1 MEKEKEKN
9 IIHKSNNKVNQ
20 SMLTGIPQAD
30 WCKVKWILLQTPIQN
45 LKYPK
50 TETWTEEKGKRYIV
64 RVVAVEYKKE
74 KKTRRKTN
82 IAEKG
87 MKSSLAFPVNLAVT
101 EFLIGATVV
110 DG

>member
-50 TETWTEEKGKRYIV
+50 TKTWSEYIV
-64 RVVAVEYKKE
+64 RVVAVEYGKKE
-74 KKTRRKTN
+74 KKNETQN
-82 IAEKG
+82 
-87 MKSSLAFPVNLAVT
+87 
-101 EFLIGATVV
+101 
-110 DG
+110 